1 MTLIHH
7 IPKEECEVY
16 VDAQTGMLSGVP
28 ESAVCV
34 QRFDESLDLTIPITY
49 RNSLR
54 SSSLREPRHP
64 LLAVVLIR

>member
-1 MTLIHH
+1 
-7 IPKEECEVY
+7 
-16 VDAQTGMLSGVP
+16 MLPGVP

-34 QRFDESLDLTIPITY
+34 QRFDDSLNLTIHTTY

-64 LLAVVLIR
+64 LLAVVFVIVLASVLSQACNYCKEIQIK